1 MTGYM
6 FGFFKSALRHSDS
19 LASGLSSAVSRVKHL
34 SSEPNR
40 TGNDKSPESA
50 GNPTFAETK
59 LSSWDT
65 STGSGQ
71 GAASGG
77 NILRSVA
84 AGLGLVNHRKLKYRN
99 SLFYGSTVENF
110 LPSAQTVSPTLV
122 SFQYTGNSIAHVVQR
137 CTPAVVQIET
147 FTKKGFTKIIPAGSG
162 SGFIISSN
170 GIIVTA
176 AHVLKKIFH
185 VRLASGEVCRGTVL
199 HIDEEADIA
208 IIRIKAK
215 HPLPFLPLKGLSEVL
230 QGHVVL
236 AMGSPFVLQNWMAFG
251 IVNEVRRSCAEHRME
266 MNEMSYVQHD
276 ATLEYGYSGGPLLN
290 LEGEV
295 IGMHVSQ
302 GGEGIAISVD
312 KLRQFL

>member
-1 MTGYM
+1 NST
-6 FGFFKSALRHSDS
+6 LRHSDS
-19 LASGLSSAVSRVKHL
+19 VASGLTSVLSRVKQL
-34 SSEPNR
+34 SSGPNR
-40 TGNDKSPESA
+40 TGNDKSPES
-50 GNPTFAETK
+50 
-59 LSSWDT
+59 
-65 STGSGQ
+65 
-71 GAASGG
+71 GA
-77 NILRSVA
+77 
-84 AGLGLVNHRKLKYRN
+84 YRN
-99 SLFYGSTVENF
+99 SLFYGSTVEKF
-110 LPSAQTVSPTLV
+110 LKSAQIVSPTLV

-147 FTKKGFTKIIPAGSG
+147 FTMKGFTKIIPVGSG

-170 GIIVTA
+170 RIIVTA

-251 IVNEVRRSCAEHRME
+251 IVSAVRRSCAAHQME
-266 MNEMSYVQHD
+266 MNEMSYVQHHV
-276 ATLEYGYSGGPLLN
+276 TLEYGYSGGPLLN

-302 GGEGIAISVD
+302 GGEGIAISV
-312 KLRQFL
+312 KLELLETDIQCMQSAGKNYCTTPMRKGLDVRDPAQQSVTMDSSHHSTKSLPPSQCLPVGEH